1 MNVKYNVNDVKCVCF
16 TILKV
21 IKVLIKNSHDVKWLW
36 THVLLFVSFSALLVF
51 SSWQPGDC
59 KSHFCYKSSSSIVSI
74 ELFPL
79 HCKFHHELVA
89 RRISSLVLWSLLKSL
104 SCLLFKY
111 RILNP
116 FSLYPTI
123 TPRINVIPPNIRA
136 LLPETLPVSDI
147 FSKLFT
153 GDNSEYKRGTRWVNP
168 P

>member
-1 MNVKYNVNDVKCVCF
+1 M
-16 TILKV
+16 
-21 IKVLIKNSHDVKWLW
+21 VL
-36 THVLLFVSFSALLVF
+36 T
-51 SSWQPGDC
+51 
-59 KSHFCYKSSSSIVSI
+59 

-79 HCKFHHELVA
+79 YCEFHHELVA

-123 TPRINVIPPNIRA
+123 IPRINVIPPNIRA

-147 FSKLFT
+147 FLNYSWEITLNIKEALDEWTRYSVIKWFVCICHFEENLIKLIWGQPFLLFHPFFPYSTCSSPYIHTIVWQEQLAWPVLYSNLSKYIPT
-153 GDNSEYKRGTRWVNP
+153 NV
-168 P
+168 